1 MTGSN
6 VEKQYCYEAVKPE
19 EKKKK
24 AILCNSQMCSHVAL
38 PMLR

>member
-1 MTGSN
+1 MTGNN

-24 AILCNSQMCSHVAL
+24 QLFYVTAKCAHM
-38 PMLR
+38 